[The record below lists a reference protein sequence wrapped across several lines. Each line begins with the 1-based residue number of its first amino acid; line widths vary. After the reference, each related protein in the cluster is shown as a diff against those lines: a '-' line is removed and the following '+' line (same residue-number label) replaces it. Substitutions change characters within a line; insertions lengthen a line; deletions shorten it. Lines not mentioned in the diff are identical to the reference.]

1 MSVSSLFTLS
11 NAIRIM
17 LLGGLVALLLVI
29 MQSCQQPKTGLD
41 LFAKDSLKKLTV
53 LEAPP
58 IQPAAVF
65 SRADG
70 AQMTLADYKGKV
82 ILLNVWA
89 TWCAPCVLEMP
100 SLDAL
105 QAAQGSDRFE
115 VVTVS
120 LDRTSAEIE
129 AFFEDKDLTHL
140 EGWHDGTFGLSA
152 KLSLPGLPTS
162 VFYNEHGREIARLP
176 GEADWMS
183 AESLDFIDYLVG
195 E

>member
-58 IQPAAVF
+58 VQPAAVF
-65 SRADG
+65 TREGG
-70 AQMTLADYKGKV
+70 AQMQLADYKGKV

-89 TWCAPCVLEMP
+89 TWCAPCVVEMP

-105 QAAQGSDRFE
+105 QAARGGQDFE

-120 LDRTSAEIE
+120 LDRTQVEVE
-129 AFFEDKDLTHL
+129 AFFKENGLTHL

-152 KLSLPGLPTS
+152 KLALPGLPTS

-183 AESLDFIDYLVG
+183 AESLAFIDYLL

>member
-1 MSVSSLFTLS
+1 MSVSSLFTVS

-17 LLGGLVALLLVI
+17 VVGGLVALLLVL

-41 LFAKDSLKKLTV
+41 AFAKDSLKKLTV

-58 IQPAAVF
+58 VQPASSF

-70 AQMTLADYKGKV
+70 AQMQLSDYKGKV

-89 TWCAPCVLEMP
+89 TWCAPCVAEMP

-105 QAAQGSDRFE
+105 QAAKGSERFE

-120 LDRTSAEIE
+120 LDRTTAEIE
-129 AFFEDKDLTHL
+129 AFFKDKGLTHL
-140 EGWHDGTFGLSA
+140 EGWHDGTYGLSA
-152 KLSLPGLPTS
+152 RLSLPGLPTS

-183 AESLDFIDYLVG
+183 AESLALIDYLV

>member
-17 LLGGLVALLLVI
+17 VMGGLVTLLLVL

-53 LEAPP
+53 LETPP
-58 IQPAAVF
+58 VQPTAVF

-70 AQMTLADYKGKV
+70 AQMTLSDYKGKV

-105 QAAQGSDRFE
+105 QAARGSDRFE

-129 AFFEDKDLTHL
+129 TFFKDKGLTHL

-183 AESLDFIDYLVG
+183 DESLAFIDYLVDR
-195 E
+195 